1 MNIKLLLYYLRKKTV
16 CIFDNSYF
24 NLSDLIYWTE
34 SAPIYTVVY
43 TLFFHEYENNFQWLS
58 GFVIA
63 LNQPK
68 RSETVLQPSFR
79 DLSACSNLC
88 KTWEDFG
95 SKVVLWGNNLQNKNT
110 TKPQE
115 DSFISKLILLYCTT
129 VLNIIS
135 SLQHFI

>member
-1 MNIKLLLYYLRKKTV
+1 MNIKLLLYYFLFV
-16 CIFDNSYF
+16 WWFIFQPF
-24 NLSDLIYWTE
+24 RFDLLDWE
-34 SAPIYTVVY
+34 SAAIYTVVY

-68 RSETVLQPSFR
+68 RSEMVLQPSFR

-115 DSFISKLILLYCTT
+115 DRFISKLILLYCAT